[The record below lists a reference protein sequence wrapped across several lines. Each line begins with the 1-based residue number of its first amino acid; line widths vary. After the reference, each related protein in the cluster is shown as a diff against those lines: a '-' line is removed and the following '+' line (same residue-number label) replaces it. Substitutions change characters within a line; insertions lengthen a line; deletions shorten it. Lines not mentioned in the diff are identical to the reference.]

1 MSFESIVIDSLKK
14 SLPVECFV
22 GNQII
27 IKEIP
32 DALKPP
38 KIVETVMQPDLPKK
52 FDPSKAALVTSNF
65 EIDRQIKLK
74 NPPDSLVMINSK
86 YLNFK
91 FLENPKNEMKPIAA
105 FMIYLNSLT
114 IPGTISKTISLK
126 KGFTSH
132 FKASVE
138 IKASV
143 SAGIEGICDVGLE
156 VTTGFEYDQTMET
169 EETVTTT
176 ETLTEG
182 QYCVYQNALLYAI
195 KFNSIFELTLPGPL
209 YLESSGITIYPPK
222 DKIGKPCTTFYTF
235 STCYRNDPF
244 TIRYSDQLY
253 SPISYEELYE
263 YVMGDGWDRW

>member
-1 MSFESIVIDSLKK
+1 MSLESIVIDSLKR
-14 SLPVECFV
+14 SLPAECFV
-22 GNQII
+22 GDQVI

-38 KIVETVMQPDLPKK
+38 KIVETNIQPDAPIK
-52 FDPSKAALVTSNF
+52 FDPSKAVEVTSNF

-74 NPPDSLVMINSK
+74 NPPDSMVMVNSK
-86 YLNFK
+86 FMKFK
-91 FLENPKNEMKPIAA
+91 FVQNPDCEMKPIAA

-132 FKASVE
+132 FKATVE
-138 IKASV
+138 VKASV

-156 VTTGFEYDQTMET
+156 VTTGFEYDETMET

-182 QYCVYQNALLYAI
+182 QYCVYQNALLYALKI
-195 KFNSIFELTLPGPL
+195 NTTVQLTLPGPV
-209 YLESSGITIYPPK
+209 YLEGLGLTIYPPK
-222 DKIGKPCTTFYTF
+222 DKIGKPSYTFYSF

-244 TIRYSDQLY
+244 TIRYSDKLY
-253 SPISYEELYE
+253 SPISYEELYN